1 MRSDDSA
8 LSTWTLCTVPDVG
21 AALQEVRRVLK
32 PREAALRRALA
43 PDANVRRWQRRLEP
57 LQERVCGGC
66 HLTRPIVDLLM
77 AAGFAVADLDRFYE
91 EGSPKVLGADVLGAA
106 RAG

>member
-1 MRSDDSA
+1 MPSCPKP
-8 LSTWTLCTVPDVG
+8 WTLCTVPDVG
-21 AALQEVRRVLK
+21 AALQEVRRVLRPGAK
-32 PREAALRRALA
+32 LHFVEHGLA

-91 EGSPKVLGADVLGAA
+91 EGTPKVLGADVLGAA